1 MDYFT
6 YLRGGN
12 YGFSDVN
19 NMNFAGQNFGYNLA
33 SNQMTNMPWPLDFQS
48 KSTQYNLNKLIT
60 GIKNSIN
67 NEQDDELEYMQ
78 LAELAPNKEQK
89 EIINSIKDNEVI
101 HSKILRKIFTELT
114 GVVIPENPMPK
125 NTTISK
131 DSSTYTELLTKAM
144 LGELSAVERY
154 REFLAYA
161 PNMEIYNMIMY
172 ILTDEM
178 RHAIKYQYL
187 LMLNK

>member
-6 YLRGGN
+6 YLRSGD
-12 YGFSDVN
+12 YGYSDVN
-19 NMNFAGQNFGYNLA
+19 NMNFGGQNFGYSLA
-33 SNQMTNMPWPLDFQS
+33 SNQMPNMPWPLDFQS

-60 GIKNSIN
+60 GIKSSIN
-67 NEQDDELEYMQ
+67 NEQDDELEYMR
-78 LAELAPNKEQK
+78 LAELAPNNEQK
-89 EIINSIKDNEVI
+89 EIINSIKDNEII

-114 GVVIPENPMPK
+114 GVVIPENPTQK
-125 NTTISK
+125 NATMSK
-131 DSSTYTELLTKAM
+131 DNSNYTELLTKAM
-144 LGELSAVERY
+144 LGELRAVERY

-172 ILTDEM
+172 ILTDEI